1 MRRTF
6 RTPHS
11 DPARRSIV
19 RRLRDGWCA
28 ASFAASFAGLCAGL
42 CATTLLMPAGT
53 AAAADASTEPA
64 AQLQVELGSHAGA
77 VRRLAVLPGRDLV
90 ATGADDK
97 TARLWSLAEGSL
109 QHVLRPPAGPGDA
122 GRVYGVALHPEQPWV
137 AIGGSAVA
145 AGGPAI
151 HLHDTRSGEHLRRI
165 DARAGDVKRLLW
177 NSDGSV
183 LLAAQAGAQG
193 AHGVRGFDLEGREVF
208 ADRFDSAVYALAV
221 APGRLAVAAL
231 DGSLRLYAQAPPG
244 AAPRYTELWRLQL
257 DSNPVSLA
265 FAPVGEA
272 LAVGYFLPGR
282 APDVVDLRSRR
293 VTTGV
298 APPGLERGTLMSVAW
313 SADGRQVYAAGA
325 YPFVRRNARL
335 VVFAPG
341 ARSGDEIET
350 GAPSTITDLV
360 TLADGRV
367 AFASADGSWGV
378 LAPDTRQVRLQRAQ
392 LPDLDGATRLHVGRD
407 GRSASWTL
415 DAGRDRI
422 SFDLARRLVLP
433 GAADG
438 LLPPL
443 LRRGLLDAPSE
454 WENHRQPQVNG
465 ARIAMAPDELSRAVA
480 LLAGGTDAVL
490 GTSRALYRVGPG
502 GAVLWRRPMHTEVR
516 AVNVTPDGRLLF
528 AALLDGTVRIA
539 RASDGLELLALL
551 VLPDR
556 RWVLWTPDGYFDA
569 AVGADRLLGWLVNR
583 GDGSAADH
591 YPAARFRERLHQPRY
606 IDLLLETLD
615 PAQAARRHAEEVQAE
630 RTAAAPAV
638 AAETAAAEGR
648 LGPAPGALEALVGLG
663 PVGAAPLALPRP
675 VLPPLPPLLQSAQRA
690 IRLQAPAVDSEV
702 EVEVPV
708 AVRSAASAGAVSF
721 EVRIDGRPGE
731 LLGVSLV
738 PAADG
743 ASRGHLRLRV
753 PASAAS
759 VQLLARNLHG
769 VSEAWLLAVQ
779 ATLPPPPAPAPA
791 LAQLPG
797 APAAALPSL
806 APLQPAP
813 GAAALPGLS
822 AAAPTLRALP
832 AARAPGGRLF
842 VLSVGVSAYARP
854 EYSLRLA
861 AKDAADFASVIRT
874 QQGKLYSEVVVRTLL
889 DGQATRAAVLA
900 ALTELAGTG
909 SKGDTFMVF
918 MAGHGVNSSSGAYYF
933 MTSDARHENL
943 AASAVADRELRAALR
958 RVPGRTLL
966 FIDTCHAGSVLGAT
980 SGRNSEL
987 ARFVNDMS
995 DNGVVVFAAS
1005 SGRQES
1011 LEQDDWGNGAF
1022 TSALLDGLRGKAD
1035 VLQAGRVTYK
1045 GLDYYVSEQV
1055 QRLTQGR
1062 QTPVSLS
1069 PFGVPDFELAR
1080 L

>member
-1 MRRTF
+1 MRRTTC
-6 RTPHS
+6 TPRR
-11 DPARRSIV
+11 DTARRSVV
-19 RRLRDGWCA
+19 RWLCEAWGTGLRA
-28 ASFAASFAGLCAGL
+28 AALL
-42 CATTLLMPAGT
+42 LLMGT
-53 AAAADASTEPA
+53 SAAAQTATEPG

-77 VRRLAVLPGRDLV
+77 VRRLAVLPDRDLV

-122 GRVYGVALHPEQPWV
+122 GRVYGVALHPVQPWV
-137 AIGGSAVA
+137 AIGGSVAA

-151 HLHDTRSGEHLRRI
+151 HLHDTRSGDHLRRI
-165 DARAGDVKRLLW
+165 DALAGDVKRLLW

-183 LLAAQAGAQG
+183 LLAAQAGAPG
-193 AHGVRGFDLEGREVF
+193 AHGVRGFDPEGREVF

-265 FAPVGEA
+265 FAPAGEA

-298 APPGLERGTLMSVAW
+298 APPALERGTLMSVAW
-313 SADGRQVYAAGA
+313 SADGRHVYAAGA

-335 VVFAPG
+335 VVFTPG

-378 LAPDTRQVRLQRAQ
+378 LAPGTRQVRLQRAQ
-392 LPDLDGATRLHVGRD
+392 LPDLDGATRLHIGRD

-433 GAADG
+433 GAVDG

-490 GTSRALYRVGPG
+490 GTSRALYRIGPR
-502 GAVLWRRPMHTEVR
+502 GAVQWRRPMHTEVR

-528 AALLDGTVRIA
+528 AAMLDGTVRIA

-556 RWVLWTPDGYFDA
+556 RWVLWTPDGHFDA
-569 AVGADRLLGWLVNR
+569 AVGADRLVGWLVNR
-583 GDGSAADH
+583 SDGSAADH

-615 PAQAARRHAEEVQAE
+615 PEQALRRHAEEVRAEQA
-630 RTAAAPAV
+630 AAAPAL
-638 AAETAAAEGR
+638 AAGTAAPEGR
-648 LGPAPGALEALVGLG
+648 LGPAPGALQALGGLE
-663 PVGAAPLALPRP
+663 PVGAASLALPRP
-675 VLPPLPPLLQSAQRA
+675 ALPPLPPLLQSAQRA

-753 PASAAS
+753 PAGAAS

-791 LAQLPG
+791 PPPALAQLPG

-806 APLQPAP
+806 APLGPAP

-822 AAAPTLRALP
+822 AAAPALRALP

-900 ALTELAGTG
+900 ALTELAGAG
-909 SKGDTFMVF
+909 GKGDTFMVF
-918 MAGHGVNSSSGAYYF
+918 MAGHGVNGSSGAYYF

-980 SGRNSEL
+980 TGRNGEL

-1035 VLQAGRVTYK
+1035 VLRAGRVTYK